1 MFSINLLISLNSGKV
16 DSFLEQKAQTV
27 LMMMIRWKP
36 VVAGQRSV
44 AWCEVKCKQEMV
56 SRFHVDT

>member
-1 MFSINLLISLNSGKV
+1 MFSSNLISLNSGKV

-27 LMMMIRWKP
+27 LMMMIRCKP
-36 VVAGQRSV
+36 VVAGQRNV

>member
-36 VVAGQRSV
+36 VVAGQRNV